1 MANMTNWDIAQ
12 KILPF
17 TLSDEKGTHFGI
29 FALNMGDWI
38 ITFFI
43 LVLAGVFTYNIWK
56 LRQSKI
62 TDEKMVVRL
71 HEALEKYK
79 DKMQSQ
85 YNEFVAELGVPA
97 QSTNELA
104 ALWQEF
110 DESLIKSTN
119 PHTGQVEIRNSIDA
133 EYFFNKHSLLT
144 HLGTKF
150 YASIPSLLL
159 GIGLIGTFVG
169 LFYGLVQLNMDDADT
184 LKESMRTLIHAAG
197 VKFAS
202 SIWGLG
208 LSLAFTFYEKRAE
221 GKLEKQIDDI
231 QWLVN
236 IAFTRKTTEQSLAVM
251 EEESKKQTAQ
261 LNSLSI
267 SLTQDSVDKL
277 SDALGQK
284 IKDTLE
290 EHIGKPIQILKDNIG
305 GDAAQGLT
313 LYKRL
318 DALAVGMGENFAT
331 EMKKI
336 LEDFAKKFKGDI
348 GTDADQLKQTLTG
361 LGKTLSDLTK
371 ALEENLKN
379 TKDASDETVKGLK
392 DALNIINETL
402 GNQNIKLQKALDDL
416 IQAINKQGEN
426 TKTGAKDIT
435 DGAAKGVGAIL
446 DANKEGLEKISK
458 AFEGI
463 KTIIDDSKTKLAPVP
478 HYLQQ
483 FAEGTKNLNE
493 SATSAN
499 NATTILGGSVTQL
512 SGFET
517 ALSQSL
523 VDVRKALELQQS
535 QLQGISAQLTNTTTQ
550 AQEISQHSKETYEQL
565 ANAYQDLLTKNKESV
580 AQFTQSVQAYQEQA
594 NQNIARTLAAFDGQL
609 KDFASSLGGAIVEL
623 NEAVSDLADTVPR
636 R

>member
-12 KILPF
+12 KLLPF
-17 TLSDEKGTHFGI
+17 TFSDEKGTHFSL
-29 FALNMGDWI
+29 FALNLGDWI

-43 LVLAGVFTYNIWK
+43 LVLVGVFAHNIWK
-56 LRQSKI
+56 LSKSKA

-71 HEALEKYK
+71 YEALEKYK

-85 YNEFVAELGVPA
+85 YNEFVAELDVPA

-104 ALWQEF
+104 TLWQEF

-208 LSLAFTFYEKRAE
+208 LSLLFTFYEKRAE

-236 IAFTRKTTEQSLAVM
+236 IAFTRKTAEQSLAVM
-251 EEESKKQTAQ
+251 EAQSIAQTEQ
-261 LNSLSI
+261 LQSLSI
-267 SLTQDSVDKL
+267 SLTEDSVNKL

-284 IKDTLE
+284 IKETLE
-290 EHIGKPIQILKDNIG
+290 ESIGKPIQTLTANMG
-305 GDAAQGLT
+305 GSAEQT
-313 LYKRL
+313 LYQRL
-318 DALAVGMGENFAT
+318 DALAGGMSDGFSEAMRNLMTQMVDEIRGVAGADAQQLQDTLQGLAT
-331 EMKKI
+331 TLAGLQTSLI
-336 LEDFAKKFKGDI
+336 NSANQTQQA
-348 GTDADQLKQTLTG
+348 TDTTLTA
-361 LGKTLSDLTK
+361 LNT
-371 ALEENLKN
+371 ALESIEQTMSRQTQSMDKSMLKLLSVI
-379 TKDASDETVKGLK
+379 DAQSLATQGSTAQLLAD
-392 DALNIINETL
+392 
-402 GNQNIKLQKALDDL
+402 
-416 IQAINKQGEN
+416 IQD
-426 TKTGAKDIT
+426 TF
-435 DGAAKGVGAIL
+435 
-446 DANKEGLEKISK
+446 S
-458 AFEGI
+458 GI
-463 KTIIDDSKTKLAPVP
+463 KSTIEQSQQHLAPVP

-499 NATTILGGSVTQL
+499 NATSILGGSVTKL

-523 VDVRKALELQQS
+523 VDVRKTLELQQS

-580 AQFTQSVQAYQEQA
+580 AQFTQNVQAYQEQA
-594 NQNIARTLAAFDGQL
+594 NQNIAHTLAAFDGQL
-609 KDFASSLGGAIVEL
+609 KDFASSLSGAIGEL

>member
-12 KILPF
+12 KLLPF
-17 TLSDEKGTHFGI
+17 TFSDEKGTHFSL
-29 FALNMGDWI
+29 FALNLGDWI

-43 LVLAGVFTYNIWK
+43 LVLVGVFAHNIWK
-56 LRQSKI
+56 LSKSKA

-71 HEALEKYK
+71 YEALEKYK

-85 YNEFVAELGVPA
+85 YNEFVAELDVPA

-104 ALWQEF
+104 TLWQEF

-208 LSLAFTFYEKRAE
+208 LSLLFTFYEKRAE

-236 IAFTRKTTEQSLAVM
+236 IAFTRKTAEQSLAVM
-251 EEESKKQTAQ
+251 EAQSIAQTEQ
-261 LNSLSI
+261 LQSLSI
-267 SLTQDSVDKL
+267 SLTEDSVNKL

-284 IKDTLE
+284 IKETLE
-290 EHIGKPIQILKDNIG
+290 ESIGKPIQTLTANMG
-305 GDAAQGLT
+305 GSAEQT
-313 LYKRL
+313 LYQRL
-318 DALAVGMGENFAT
+318 DALAGGMSDGFSEAMRNLMTQMVDEIRGVAGADAQQLQDTLQGLAT
-331 EMKKI
+331 TLAGLQTSLI
-336 LEDFAKKFKGDI
+336 NSANQTQQATDTTLTALNTALESIEQTMSRQTQSMDESMLKLLSVI
-348 GTDADQLKQTLTG
+348 DAQSLATQGSTAQLKEGAVEATG
-361 LGKTLSDLTK
+361 QISTEVRR
-371 ALEENLKN
+371 ALA
-379 TKDASDETVKGLK
+379 D
-392 DALNIINETL
+392 
-402 GNQNIKLQKALDDL
+402 
-416 IQAINKQGEN
+416 IQD
-426 TKTGAKDIT
+426 TF
-435 DGAAKGVGAIL
+435 
-446 DANKEGLEKISK
+446 S
-458 AFEGI
+458 GI
-463 KTIIDDSKTKLAPVP
+463 KSTIEQSQQHLAPVP

-499 NATTILGGSVTQL
+499 NATSILGGSVTKL

-523 VDVRKALELQQS
+523 VDVRKTLELQQS

-580 AQFTQSVQAYQEQA
+580 AQFTQNVQAYQEQA
-594 NQNIARTLAAFDGQL
+594 NQNIAHTLAAFDGQL
-609 KDFASSLGGAIVEL
+609 KDFASSLSGAIGEL

>member
-12 KILPF
+12 KLLPF
-17 TLSDEKGTHFGI
+17 TFSDEKGTHFSL

-43 LVLAGVFTYNIWK
+43 LVLVGVFAHNIWK
-56 LRQSKI
+56 LSKSKA

-71 HEALEKYK
+71 YEALEKYK

-104 ALWQEF
+104 TLWQEF

-208 LSLAFTFYEKRAE
+208 LSLLFTFYEKRAE

-236 IAFTRKTTEQSLAVM
+236 IAFTRKTAEQSLAVM
-251 EEESKKQTAQ
+251 EAQSIAQTEQ
-261 LNSLSI
+261 LQSLSI
-267 SLTQDSVDKL
+267 SLTEDSVNKL

-284 IKDTLE
+284 IKETLE
-290 EHIGKPIQILKDNIG
+290 ESIGKPIQTLTANMG
-305 GDAAQGLT
+305 GSAEQT
-313 LYKRL
+313 LYQRL
-318 DALAVGMGENFAT
+318 DALAGGMGQ
-331 EMKKI
+331 
-336 LEDFAKKFKGDI
+336 DFAKDMSKILKDFSDTFKKNMGI
-348 GTDADQLKQTLTG
+348 DADQLKQTLTG
-361 LGKTLSDLTK
+361 LGTTLS
-371 ALEENLKN
+371 E
-379 TKDASDETVKGLK
+379 LK
-392 DALNIINETL
+392 DIL
-402 GNQNIKLQKALDDL
+402 GNQKNELERSLINLIKA
-416 IQAINKQGEN
+416 IQKQGED
-426 TKTGAKDIT
+426 TKTSAKDIT

-446 DANKEGLEKISK
+446 DANKDGLEKISK

-478 HYLQQ
+478 DYLQQ

-499 NATTILGGSVTQL
+499 NATSILGGSVTKL

-523 VDVRKALELQQS
+523 VDVRKTLELQQS

-580 AQFTQSVQAYQEQA
+580 AQFTQNVQAYQEQA
-594 NQNIARTLAAFDGQL
+594 NQNIAHTLAAFDGQL
-609 KDFASSLGGAIVEL
+609 KDFASSLSGAIGEL